1 MSVKVEVKKEILFW
15 SLSRAGYYKE
25 EDFSRVFPHIKS
37 WLSGQKNLQL
47 NNLQIF
53 PEKSICLSGISFR

>member
-15 SLSRAGYYKE
+15 SLSRAGYEK
-25 EDFSRVFPHIKS
+25 DAFPLIKD

-47 NNLQIF
+47 NNL
-53 PEKSICLSGISFR
+53 